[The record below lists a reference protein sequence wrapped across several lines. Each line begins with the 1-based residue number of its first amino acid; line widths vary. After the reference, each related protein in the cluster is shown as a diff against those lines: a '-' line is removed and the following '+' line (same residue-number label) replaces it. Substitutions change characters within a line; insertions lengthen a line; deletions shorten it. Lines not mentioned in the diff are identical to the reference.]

1 MTILNIFK
9 YVPNYYNKKEYNLIW
24 CLNQSNKQFKKNF
37 LSILNLKKYN
47 TIKLKKKINDELK
60 NFFFIKIKNKNI
72 ANYFKIKNDFS
83 ACILSNLVEKNP
95 YLNNLLQ
102 DFVKVKLTKK
112 FIKQK
117 KISNIVVSKENYLFK
132 NKLDNYFNSKN
143 IKNKNYQYIIYYF
156 TKNFSL
162 FLKSAIKNM
171 TLSNNQNKIK
181 NQKPIFFSFFSYTN
195 KKKALLGK
203 YESEYWKGLKKKQNY
218 NWVHLFSY
226 SPYYKNSKEVS
237 LCVKN
242 INKKTKLNNHF
253 FLNDYLDIGI
263 ILKSSLK
270 IFEIFFSVLIF
281 NYRINQNKNIKV
293 NQNMILLKFLLEDL
307 ISLSLFKNILLFYT
321 FEKFFKYNNIN
332 SKIIYCMEN
341 QPWEKILLYF
351 LNKKRIDNKKLTIK
365 TYGVIVS
372 SVRYWDLRFMNFL
385 SDNIKFNGY
394 FNPDYILSNGEFT
407 SKILQDNGFSKS
419 NIVKAETLR
428 HFDLLNEKKF
438 RFEKNKKVKRI
449 LVLSDY
455 DETSNKFFE
464 KLIKSFINDKNTFI
478 YLKCHKLK
486 PLKISQKN
494 LKIINH
500 LNEIKKI
507 NCAIVSDT
515 TTAAI
520 DIYYKGIIPYVYIK
534 KDNFDFSPLYKFIKY
549 PTFSS
554 IENLK
559 EQINIQTNESSNV
572 ISKKYLNKSYFKIN
586 KKYSVWKQILE
597 S

>member
-1 MTILNIFK
+1 MTKLNIFNSTPK
-9 YVPNYYNKKEYNLIW
+9 YYNKKDYNLIW
-24 CLNQSNKQFKKNF
+24 CLNKSHKKLKKNF

-47 TIKLKKKINDELK
+47 TTKIKKKISNELK
-60 NFFFIKIKNKNI
+60 KFFFIKIKNKNI

-95 YLNNLLQ
+95 YGNNFLR
-102 DFVKVKLTKK
+102 DFVKIHLTQK

-226 SPYYKNSKEVS
+226 SPNYKNSKEVS
-237 LCVKN
+237 LCIKN

-253 FLNDYLDIGI
+253 FLNDYLNIRI
-263 ILKSSLK
+263 IFKSSLK
-270 IFEIFFSVLIF
+270 IFEIFFSVLIL
-281 NYRINQNKNIKV
+281 NYRINQNKNIKF
-293 NQNMILLKFLLEDL
+293 NKNLIIFKYLLEDL
-307 ISLSLFKNILLFYT
+307 ISLNLFKNILLFYT
-321 FEKFFKYNNIN
+321 FEKFFNYNNIN

-351 LNKKRIDNKKLTIK
+351 INKKRNDNKKLSTK

-372 SVRYWDLRFMNFL
+372 SLRYWDLRFMNFL
-385 SDNIKFNGY
+385 SDKIKFNGY

-438 RFEKNKKVKRI
+438 RIEKNKKVKRM

-478 YLKCHKLK
+478 YLKCHTLK